1 MRPHRRLARTTEV
14 LPSMSQLPT
23 TLPDWLAL
31 LESRHAETHIDMGL
45 DRVRAVKERMQL
57 AFECPVIMVAGTNGK
72 GSTCAML
79 EAMLLQSGYRVGLYI
94 KPHFLDFN
102 ERARINGEMASN
114 EALVEAFD
122 AVESVRGEI
131 SLTYFEFTT
140 LAIMH
145 LISKAGVDVAI
156 LEVGLGGRLDA
167 VNVIDADVAI
177 VTSVDIDHTD
187 YLGETREKIGFEK
200 AGIFRPGKA
209 AICSDPV
216 PPATLI
222 QHAEDIGADLWL
234 LGRDFNYQGDQQ
246 QWSYGGRGQRRNS
259 LAYPALRGANQL
271 LNASAALAAL
281 EVLRLQLP
289 CGAQEVRAGLAM
301 VELPGRFQV
310 LPGRPTQVLD
320 VAHNPHAAATLAQN
334 LGNMGFHRYTY
345 AVFGIME
352 DKDID
357 AVIAPM
363 AQYIDHWCVTALP
376 SPRSADPARLAEKLA
391 LLKPAGAKADDFS
404 VTAFSDAG
412 EAYANAVSRAGE
424 NDRIVVFGSFYT
436 VAGVMAARKNSLH

>member
-1 MRPHRRLARTTEV
+1 M
-14 LPSMSQLPT
+14 SMLPT
-23 TLPDWLAL
+23 TLSDWLAL

-45 DRVRAVKERMQL
+45 ERVRTVKERIAL
-57 AFECPVIMVAGTNGK
+57 AFACPVIMVAGTNGK

-79 EAMLLQSGYRVGLYI
+79 ESILLRAGYRVGLYI

-102 ERARINGEMASN
+102 ERARINGAMASD
-114 EALVEAFD
+114 EQLIASFSVVE
-122 AVESVRGEI
+122 EKRGDI
-131 SLTYFEFTT
+131 DLTYFEFTT

-145 LISKAGVDVAI
+145 LLSTTQIDVAI

-187 YLGETREKIGFEK
+187 YLGDTREKIGFEK
-200 AGIFRPGKA
+200 AGIFRAGKA

-216 PPATLI
+216 PPQSLLD
-222 QHAEDIGADLWL
+222 HAAAIGADLWL
-234 LGRDFNYQGDQQ
+234 LGRDFNYAGDQQ
-246 QWSYGGRGQRRNS
+246 QWGYGGRSQRRNS

-281 EVLRLQLP
+281 EVLRLTLP
-289 CGAQEVRAGLAM
+289 VGAQEVRTGLAL

-310 LPGRPTQVLD
+310 LPGQPTVVLD
-320 VAHNPHAAATLAQN
+320 VAHNPHAASALAQN
-334 LGNMGFHRYTY
+334 LGNMGFHPFTY
-345 AVFGIME
+345 AVFGVME

-357 AVIAPM
+357 GVINPM
-363 AQYIDHWCVTALP
+363 FEHIDHWCLAALP
-376 SPRSADPARLAEKLA
+376 SPRSAAPDALAEHIADRALSSTKADAKPGEFTVQAFADPAA
-391 LLKPAGAKADDFS
+391 
-404 VTAFSDAG
+404 AF
-412 EAYANAVSRAGE
+412 ANAVSRAGE

-436 VAGVMAARKNSLH
+436 VAGVMAARKSTLH

>member
-1 MRPHRRLARTTEV
+1 M
-14 LPSMSQLPT
+14 QNLPT

-31 LESRHAETHIDMGL
+31 IESRHAETHIDMGL
-45 DRVRAVKERMQL
+45 ERVRAVKERMGL
-57 AFECPVIMVAGTNGK
+57 AFDCPVIMVAGTNGK

-79 EAMLLQSGYRVGLYI
+79 ESVLLHAGYRVGLYI

-102 ERARINGEMASN
+102 ERARINGDMASD
-114 EALVEAFD
+114 AMLVDAFDFVEAQ
-122 AVESVRGEI
+122 RGDI

-167 VNVIDADVAI
+167 VNVVDADVSI
-177 VTSVDIDHTD
+177 VTSIDIDHAD
-187 YLGETREKIGFEK
+187 YLGDTREAIGYEK
-200 AGIFRPGKA
+200 AGIFRPGKT

-216 PPATLI
+216 PPSTLVK
-222 QHAEDIGADLWL
+222 HAEEIGADLWL
-234 LGRDFNYQGDQQ
+234 IGRDFNYQGDQQ
-246 QWSYGGRGQRRNS
+246 QWSYGGRGVRRNA

-281 EVLRLQLP
+281 EALRLQLP
-289 CGAQEVRAGLAM
+289 AGAQEGRTGLAL
-301 VELPGRFQV
+301 VELPGRCQV
-310 LPGRPTQVLD
+310 LPGRPTTVLD

-345 AVFGIME
+345 AVFGIMA
-352 DKDID
+352 DKDIEG
-357 AVIAPM
+357 VLAPM
-363 AQYIDHWCVTALP
+363 AGLIDHWCVAELP
-376 SPRSADPARLAEKLA
+376 SPRSAQSEELAGRLAA
-391 LLKPAGAKADDFS
+391 LRPAGAKEADFS
-404 VTAFSDAG
+404 VTSFADPAAAF
-412 EAYANAVSRAGE
+412 ANAISRAGE